1 MALDAYET
9 GLLETGT
16 QLNDSIAGTANSLSE
31 LDDLLGYGAI
41 SGEGFGQALQ
51 TVSDKEAAS
60 YGIDTDEY

>member
-16 QLNDSIAGTANSLSE
+16 RLNDSIAGTANTLSE

-60 YGIDTDEY
+60 YGIDTDKY